1 MEKQIENKL
10 PQIRNL
16 FSKYGAK
23 KVFLF
28 GSAATNKFNEN
39 SDVDFL
45 YTFPEDID
53 YKKIKG
59 TISLYRPSNQKL
71 DFEMKISLS
80 SPIML
85 IPNHKLIGGL
95 WEISINWNVD
105 EVAYLNKETVY
116 F

>member
-1 MEKQIENKL
+1 MFAIPWIIKSL
-10 PQIRNL
+10 L
-16 FSKYGAK
+16 S
-23 KVFLF
+23 LF
-28 GSAATNKFNEN
+28 GIGFN
-39 SDVDFL
+39 F
-45 YTFPEDID
+45 ID

-85 IPNHKLIGGL
+85 IPYHKLIGGL
-95 WEISINWNVD
+95 WEISINWQVD